1 MQKELKKKINN
12 YWKIANDNPKVTMGV
27 IVVVAVIIAWVS

>member
-12 YWKIANDNPKVTMGV
+12 YWKIAKDNPKVTMGV